1 MSRYLQD
8 FLQEE
13 LDKKAPKAE
22 PAPVPAAAGGSRRH
36 DPPSTAKAQ
45 SESELK
51 GFAKRFMKD
60 RSIEVSWMYKK
71 APYKV
76 TVPEMVVTPTTL
88 LNKSV
93 IFYGGSGSGKTFL
106 INHFLYHMR
115 NVYPMVE
122 LFAPTND
129 QNHSYDGKVPNILIF
144 TKFGLDH
151 IRSTYARQQF
161 ASSVYDISRQIPIL
175 HSIFLRVLTPITRD
189 FLARMK
195 ACHAK
200 EAQELE
206 TSTLSPSAKKS
217 ERDAM
222 IIRHKEELIKF
233 YKDQINVNIKKL
245 VGRTD
250 LSEEEQIAVRYRNLI
265 PFLLNVFDDTATE
278 IKQLLAIGKQQKN
291 DTITDFF
298 FKGRHA
304 NITHLYVFQDD
315 SKLDSAIRKNAF
327 YSIFTSKQTAL
338 GFFKRPA
345 NDFTADFQA
354 QANAVIEAVLYPFN
368 EDGTVNHKKL
378 VFDRVAQK
386 FMYIVAEDHDDFRM
400 CSDAV
405 WKFCT
410 AADTGGQKL
419 DKANPYY
426 QRFVPRQGGPVMPS
440 HRNYPP
446 G

>member
-8 FLQEE
+8 FLQELE
-13 LDKKAPKAE
+13 SKKAAKPPVETPAAPSAVGGSRRKA
-22 PAPVPAAAGGSRRH
+22 PAAAGE
-36 DPPSTAKAQ
+36 A
-45 SESELK
+45 ELK

-60 RSIEVSWMYKK
+60 RSIEVSWIHKK
-71 APYKV
+71 VPYK
-76 TVPEMVVTPTTL
+76 TTIPEMVVTPTTL

-115 NVYPMVE
+115 NVFPMVE
-122 LFAPTND
+122 IFAPTND

-144 TKFGLDH
+144 TKFGLEH
-151 IRSTYARQQF
+151 IRNTYARQQF
-161 ASSVYDISRQIPIL
+161 ASSVYDIARQVPIL
-175 HSIFLRVLTPITRD
+175 HNIFLRVQTPITRD
-189 FLARMK
+189 VLARKK

-200 EAQELE
+200 ELSELE
-206 TSTLSPSAKKS
+206 TSTLSPSQKKA
-217 ERDAM
+217 EREAM
-222 IIRHKEELIKF
+222 TSRHKDELITF
-233 YKDQINVNIKKL
+233 YKEQIDLNISKL
-245 VGRTD
+245 VGRSD
-250 LSEEEQIAVRYRNLI
+250 LSEEEQIAIQYRNLV
-265 PFLLNVFDDTATE
+265 PNLLNVFDDTATE
-278 IKQLLAIGKQQKN
+278 MKQLLALGKQQRN
-291 DTITDFF
+291 DTISDYF

-304 NITHLYVFQDD
+304 HITHFYVFQDD
-315 SKLDSAIRKNAF
+315 AKLDSAIRKNAF

-338 GFFKRPA
+338 GFFKRAA

-354 QANAVIEAVLYPFN
+354 QACAVIEAVLYPFN

-386 FMYIVAEDHDDFRM
+386 FMYVIAEDHEDFRM
-400 CSDAV
+400 CSEAV

-410 AADTGGQKL
+410 AADAGGQKL
-419 DKANPYY
+419 DKQNPYY
-426 QRFVPRQGGPVMPS
+426 QRFVPKTTGRPVMPS